1 MRIHILFPR
10 LLVVIAGLSFAANV
24 IAQSSEAD
32 SRPTTTVY
40 SNSGSRLETEVSA
53 RPPVEERRPRTVGS
67 TIGSTT
73 TPVSR
78 SAPVAPAISVNN
90 AFDKSLLTAIQS
102 HLGADYHFNTT
113 GPESFDCSGLVWRA
127 FQDVGVGFQRGP
139 ARSYWA
145 TFEAPPKEEQFR
157 FGTLVFFSNL
167 SHVGIVVDEKGFYH
181 SARHGGVMYSPFNDY
196 WLSRIDGFRRV
207 PSQSLQS
214 TAAKAKA
221 AASKPATTAVLE
233 QNNQR

>member
-10 LLVVIAGLSFAANV
+10 LLVVAAGLFFAANV

-32 SRPTTTVY
+32 PRPKTSTVY
-40 SNSGSRLETEVSA
+40 STSGSKLQTEASA
-53 RPPVEERRPRTVGS
+53 PPLIEERRPRTVGL
-67 TIGSTT
+67 TT
-73 TPVSR
+73 TPVTR
-78 SAPVAPAISVNN
+78 SAPVAPVISVGN

-102 HLGADYHFNTT
+102 HLGADYHFNRT
-113 GPESFDCSGLVWRA
+113 GPEEFDCSGLVWRA
-127 FQDVGVGFQRGP
+127 FQDVGVDFQRAP

-145 TFEAPPKEEQFR
+145 TMPAPAEGQQFK

-167 SHVGIVVDEKGFYH
+167 SHVGIVVDDKGFYH

-207 PSQSLQS
+207 PVESLP
-214 TAAKAKA
+214 AAVAKP
-221 AASKPATTAVLE
+221 KQTVVKTPVTAVE
-233 QNNQR
+233 QNNQQ

>member
-1 MRIHILFPR
+1 VRIHIIFSR
-10 LLVVIAGLSFAANV
+10 LLVILAGLLFCVNV

-32 SRPTTTVY
+32 PRPTTSTVY

-53 RPPVEERRPRTVGS
+53 TPIEERRPRTVGA
-67 TIGSTT
+67 TM
-73 TPVSR
+73 TPVTR
-78 SAPVAPAISVNN
+78 SAPVAPVISVNN
-90 AFDKSLLTAIQS
+90 VFDKSLLTAIQS
-102 HLGADYHFNTT
+102 HLGADYHFNRT

-127 FQDVGVGFQRGP
+127 FQDVGVDFQRGP

-145 TFEAPPKEEQFR
+145 TFEVPGKEEQFK

-207 PSQSLQS
+207 PVQSLQS
-214 TAAKAKA
+214 TAAKAKQPDA
-221 AASKPATTAVLE
+221 KTSTPAVLE
-233 QNNQR
+233 QNQR

>member
-1 MRIHILFPR
+1 VRNHILFAR
-10 LLVVIAGLSFAANV
+10 LLVVIAGLFFAANV
-24 IAQSSEAD
+24 IAQSSEAE
-32 SRPTTTVY
+32 SRPTTSTVY

-53 RPPVEERRPRTVGS
+53 RPLIEESRPRTVGS
-67 TIGSTT
+67 AM

-78 SAPVAPAISVNN
+78 SAPVAPAISVSH
-90 AFDKSLLTAIQS
+90 AFDKSLLTAILS

-127 FQDVGVGFQRGP
+127 FQDVGVNFQRGP
-139 ARSYWA
+139 ARGYWA
-145 TFEAPPKEEQFR
+145 TFEVPTKEEQFK

-181 SARHGGVMYSPFNDY
+181 SARHGGVMYSPFNEY

-214 TAAKAKA
+214 TAKAKPA
-221 AASKPATTAVLE
+221 SSKPASAAVLE

>member
-1 MRIHILFPR
+1 MRNHILFPR
-10 LLVVIAGLSFAANV
+10 LLVVTAGLFFAANV

-32 SRPTTTVY
+32 SRPTTSTVY
-40 SNSGSRLETEVSA
+40 SNSGSKLETEVSA
-53 RPPVEERRPRTVGS
+53 PPRIEERRPRTVGLVIP
-67 TIGSTT
+67 T
-73 TPVSR
+73 VSR
-78 SAPVAPAISVNN
+78 PELVAPAISVSGV
-90 AFDKSLLTAIQS
+90 FDKSLLSAIQS
-102 HLGADYHFNTT
+102 HLGADYHFNRT

-127 FQDVGVGFQRGP
+127 FQDVGVDFQRGP

-145 TFEAPPKEEQFR
+145 TFAEPAKEDQFK

-167 SHVGIVVDEKGFYH
+167 AHVGIVVDEKGFYH

-207 PSQSLQS
+207 PVQSLQS
-214 TAAKAKA
+214 TAAKAKPAPAKTVTA
-221 AASKPATTAVLE
+221 AALE